1 MKIAAAIPAY
11 NRPALLVKCLEGLL
25 AQTRLPD
32 VIIVIDNNSSEETKE
47 ALGTYLRRREI
58 YYYRLDE
65 NVGSAGGYTAA
76 LQIAIKQDVD
86 WVWTMDDDAV
96 PEPDALSELLRGLA
110 ATEATLSP
118 AIMASM
124 VVWTD
129 GKLHPMNAPYIRD
142 NDAEAVVKCAELGLV
157 ALRAISWTGMMI
169 SRDAILSNDP
179 PVSDY
184 FVWTDDCEYT
194 GRVLKSRIGI
204 LCPRSRII
212 HHSKSKELPYGN
224 VSGQFY
230 YEVRN
235 QLWMLFYSNAW
246 SAKEKLKFA
255 GRLIIS
261 ISENI
266 RRSKSFV
273 AAIRVILHGV
283 WNAIVTRPHKN
294 AYDWNL

>member
-47 ALGTYLRRREI
+47 ALGAYLCRREI

-129 GKLHPMNAPYIRD
+129 GKLHP
-142 NDAEAVVKCAELGLV
+142 
-157 ALRAISWTGMMI
+157 
-169 SRDAILSNDP
+169 
-179 PVSDY
+179 
-184 FVWTDDCEYT
+184 
-194 GRVLKSRIGI
+194 
-204 LCPRSRII
+204 
-212 HHSKSKELPYGN
+212 
-224 VSGQFY
+224 
-230 YEVRN
+230 
-235 QLWMLFYSNAW
+235 
-246 SAKEKLKFA
+246 
-255 GRLIIS
+255 
-261 ISENI
+261 
-266 RRSKSFV
+266 
-273 AAIRVILHGV
+273 
-283 WNAIVTRPHKN
+283 
-294 AYDWNL
+294 